1 MKEGDF
7 ISLGVVVS
15 VHGLKGFV
23 KVKTY
28 SGKADNL
35 SADSFLYIKTASG
48 KSERLKIKKVIEKK
62 GRFLVSF
69 YNIESV
75 EQALPLVKGVIF
87 KERKDLKPT
96 EEDEY
101 YFDELL
107 GLSVFTVDGLYVGVL
122 NEVIETGANFVISV
136 KKDSNDRKEILF
148 PFIKDVIKNV
158 NLSEKKMIIDASG
171 YLDED

>member
-28 SGKADNL
+28 SGKGDNL
-35 SADSFLYIKTASG
+35 SADSFLYIKRASG